1 MTQLWEEGALN
12 TATGDSNS
20 RQTKERSWFQ
30 TLNIGKKKNNNF
42 FESLIQMWF
51 TIAKNP
57 LASSF
62 SNLHS
67 TF

>member
-1 MTQLWEEGALN
+1 MTQLWEERALN

-20 RQTKERSWFQ
+20 RQTREVLVSDLESR
-30 TLNIGKKKNNNF
+30 GKKATIF
-42 FESLIQMWF
+42 FVSLIQMWF